1 MSTKQSGRPDTLSVK
16 LNSRLV
22 GTLTRFPDDTVVF
35 AFDPTY
41 TQDPKRP
48 ILSLSFKSEG
58 GGLSIGKSRSG
69 PWLLPFFSNL
79 LPEGHLR
86 DYLAKKLNVNPER
99 EFFLLSGLGMDL
111 PGAVI
116 VEPMGEITPVLN
128 ESNVLDTKP
137 ESQILRFSLAGV
149 QLKFSAIA
157 EATGGFTVPAN
168 GAGGSWIIKLP
179 SERHLQVPETEY
191 SMLMLAGKI
200 GIEIPELKLIPTT
213 SVEGLPD
220 EFRASV
226 ADSLAVRRFDRTN
239 SGGRIHMEDFA
250 QVYGVY
256 PKDKYEKAGYGH
268 IARVLWIDC
277 GEPSYTEF
285 IRRLVF
291 TVAIGNGDMHLKNWS
306 LLYIDP
312 LHPVLSPAY
321 DFVPTI
327 AYMGDKETLGLNLG
341 GTKDFDD
348 VTVHKFKKIAAQAK
362 ASEKATAQIVKET
375 TEAIQESWSK
385 YRFELR
391 IPEDVRKAID
401 SHMSRM
407 LLFKA
412 SPSIPQ
418 LDLSQFDRLK
428 NEKPLVIKDLEYDP
442 NVPEKTLILEA
453 YTGYSTAVSAPER
466 MEPSLIE
473 SVARQGL
480 LPELFDGPV
489 RVFVGA
495 ELYRQWRRI
504 RFITLDFA
512 GLATST
518 ESSNWN
524 GDRGVLTGRFPSEV
538 WQRIVS
544 AHQRKSLEEF
554 DMMLPE
560 GAIRTFKARVSKIDD
575 IHRNEGSDETEATAV
590 LSLYDSKII
599 LRRQEGISYL
609 LSPFSFEEVMAA
621 LGAALHEHHW
631 ETSLFSEQFRVV
643 ARKNVRAILDKKEVD
658 VPLEAEIVFQTDQHK
673 TDLCIRVT
681 DKDGRYSSK
690 VNWEARQIR
699 QQVLAHLPVEAN

>member
-1 MSTKQSGRPDTLSVK
+1 MNWHQSVRPDTLSVK

-22 GTLTRFPDDTVVF
+22 GTLTRLPDDTVVF
-35 AFDPTY
+35 AFDPSY
-41 TQDPKRP
+41 AQDPQRP
-48 ILSLSFKSEG
+48 ILSLSFKGEG

-69 PWLLPFFSNL
+69 PWLTPFFSNL

-86 DYLAKKLNVNPER
+86 DYLAKKLDVNPQC

-111 PGAVI
+111 PGAVV
-116 VEPMGEITPVLN
+116 VESMGEISQVMQ
-128 ESNVLDTKP
+128 ESNVLNAKP
-137 ESQILRFSLAGV
+137 ETRILRFSLAGV
-149 QLKFSAIA
+149 QLKFSAKA

-168 GAGGSWIIKLP
+168 GAGGSWIVKLP
-179 SERHLQVPETEY
+179 SEKHLQVPETEY
-191 SMLMLAGKI
+191 SMLTLAGKI

-220 EFRASV
+220 EFRGSV
-226 ADSLAVRRFDRTN
+226 ADSLAVKRFDRTDN
-239 SGGRIHMEDFA
+239 GGRIHMEDFA

-321 DFVPTI
+321 DFVPSI
-327 AYMGDKETLGLNLG
+327 AYMGDKETLGLKLG
-341 GTKDFDD
+341 GTKEFGD
-348 VTVHKFKKIAAQAK
+348 VTVQKFKKIAAQAK

-375 TEAIQESWSK
+375 TEAIQEVWNK
-385 YRFELR
+385 HRFELL
-391 IPEDVRKAID
+391 IPEEVRKAID
-401 SHMSRM
+401 RHISRM

-412 SPSIPQ
+412 TPAIPQ
-418 LDLSQFDRLK
+418 LDLSQFENLK

-442 NVPEKTLILEA
+442 MVPAKTLILEA

-473 SVARQGL
+473 AAASQGL
-480 LPELFDGPV
+480 LLELFDGPV

-524 GDRGVLTGRFPSEV
+524 GDRGVLTGRFPSEA

-554 DMMLPE
+554 DMTLSE
-560 GAIRTFKARVSKIDD
+560 GAIRTFKARVTKIGD
-575 IHRNEGSDETEATAV
+575 IRRTEGSDETEATIV

-599 LRRQEGISYL
+599 LSPQEGISYL

-621 LGAALHEHHW
+621 LGEALRERHW
-631 ETSLFSEQFRVV
+631 EVSLFSEQYRVV
-643 ARKNVRAILDKKEVD
+643 ARKIVRASLDDKEVD
-658 VPLEAEIVFQTDQHK
+658 VPLEAQIVFQTDKHK

-690 VNWEARQIR
+690 VNWEAREIR
-699 QQVLAHLPVEAN
+699 QQVLAHLPVEKY